1 MLDVGVIKFF
11 KFFWV
16 FFIVIVCKLDGFIRF
31 CVNYCKVNEVI
42 IKDLYFLFRIN
53 DFFDVL
59 CGFLWFFVLDLQLGF
74 WEVKMDLV
82 D

>member
-11 KFFWV
+11 KFFWGL
-16 FFIVIVCKLDGFIRF
+16 FIVIVCKLDGFIWF
-31 CVNYCKVNEVI
+31 CVDDCKVNEVI

-59 CGFLWFFVLDLQLGF
+59 YKFLWYFVLDL
-74 WEVKMDLV
+74 
-82 D
+82 